1 MRKLLAIATLS
12 LALLSPSLSFADVN
26 VFGVQT
32 PIAKNEV
39 SDQAKGGN
47 VEKDFISFYIS
58 PKGENIENDS
68 KQTNNS
74 SEEDGLIV
82 FGVSIAAANKS

>member
-32 PIAKNEV
+32 PVVKSTVN
-39 SDQAKGGN
+39 DQAKGGM
-47 VEKDFISFYIS
+47 VETDFISFYIS
-58 PKGENIENDS
+58 SKGENIETDS
-68 KQTNNS
+68 KQVNNS
-74 SEEDGLIV
+74 SDQDSLIV
-82 FGVSIAAANKS
+82 FGVSVPTANKS